1 MRKIDV
7 YARFAPFLLL
17 IAMLS
22 AACSSSTPSVNSSN
36 GQNESSGNMVSST
49 KATGNETN
57 TLPTTTA
64 SSAGATAQSVATVT
78 SGTITKNLLL
88 TCGTNCNDPIRVT
101 ITDIQVNDADGNMIW
116 NISLKNITGTSV
128 SYGIDKFELLANG
141 AQNQIPATFAQQSG
155 TLPNNDPYSIQG
167 VFAFV
172 PTQNT
177 TYQLTAKLNENGG
190 ALGGGV
196 TITFDPAQI
205 NF

>member
-1 MRKIDV
+1 
-7 YARFAPFLLL
+7 
-17 IAMLS
+17 
-22 AACSSSTPSVNSSN
+22 
-36 GQNESSGNMVSST
+36 
-49 KATGNETN
+49 
-57 TLPTTTA
+57 
-64 SSAGATAQSVATVT
+64 
-78 SGTITKNLLL
+78 
-88 TCGTNCNDPIRVT
+88 
-101 ITDIQVNDADGNMIW
+101 
-116 NISLKNITGTSV
+116 LKNITGTSV

-172 PTQNT
+172 PMQNT